1 MWLGSSRTNT
11 TTPLGIAWPANSTL
25 ALGINFSHDDE
36 IAYKKNFE
44 QKLTSLKSLLNLW
57 FPRNLTLYGR
67 ITVLKSL
74 AISKL
79 VYNTSVLTFPP
90 KFITLVNQA
99 ITQFVWNKT
108 VKIKHKTMIGPKE
121 LGGLDLPD
129 FDIINDSLKVTWV
142 KRLNDSTETSIWS
155 HIPLYYLQ
163 DVGGLFLLQCNF
175 DLKLLK
181 TDILIDFYKEALKAW
196 QKINNRTPRTKEQV
210 LNEIVWNNRF
220 IKIEGYSV
228 YYKKWHETGVTK
240 VEDIFLGN
248 TFLPFND
255 FCNKYK
261 IKTNFLKYYGLCH
274 AVP

>member
-44 QKLTSLKSLLNLW
+44 QKLTSMKSLLNLW

-79 VYNTSVLTFPP
+79 VHNTSVLTFPP

-108 VKIKHKTMIGPKE
+108 VKIKHKTTIGPKE
-121 LGGLDLPD
+121 LGGLDFPD
-129 FDIINDSLKVTWV
+129 FPDSLKVTWV
-142 KRLNDSTETSIWS
+142 KRLLTIAQKPRFGATY
-155 HIPLYYLQ
+155 PLYYLQ
-163 DVGGLFLLQCNF
+163 DVGALFLLQCNF
-175 DLKLLK
+175 DLRLLK
-181 TDILIDFYKEALKAW
+181 TDIPIDFYKEALKAW
-196 QKINNRTPRTKEQV
+196 QK
-210 LNEIVWNNRF
+210 
-220 IKIEGYSV
+220 
-228 YYKKWHETGVTK
+228 
-240 VEDIFLGN
+240 
-248 TFLPFND
+248 
-255 FCNKYK
+255 NKQ
-261 IKTNFLKYYGLCH
+261 
-274 AVP
+274 